1 MSVLYFL
8 KHARKV
14 LFFVIVI
21 STQTLFS
28 RTLNEGINQHHEITL
43 YFITSTGK
51 IKWDNPSKLLKST
64 NLAYLKATLKGN
76 SYVIGHTHARIT
88 SALLDAPLYTG
99 MVGAVHSDKADL
111 ILKKKVGLGSLGATI
126 RGKMETEESIKSG
139 LKRYGKMNMVSYIKF
154 KINATAVQRIL
165 HFINYYGQKTE
176 CGFAPC
182 EKYNGALWPRYEKE
196 GSGCSA
202 FVMTLLDVANIVP
215 PESKEWMVDINVPMN
230 LIGGESNNNKK
241 IKFSSILSTKSW
253 YNGNGIEGVDFVNY
267 KVFDPSII
275 KEWILNKR
283 NQNDSLFVADEEDG
297 LKGVIIDRRNVL
309 CDLNDPIIKQ
319 RTDTTLFVKHYY
331 KLIGCQKP
339 E

>member
-1 MSVLYFL
+1 MSGIFHFKYAGKVFL
-8 KHARKV
+8 FII
-14 LFFVIVI
+14 LF

-28 RTLNEGINQHHEITL
+28 RTLNESINQHHEITL

-51 IKWDNPSKLLKST
+51 ISWDNPSKLLKST
-64 NLAYLKATLKGN
+64 NWAYLRATLKGN

-88 SALLDAPLYTG
+88 SALLTAPLYTG
-99 MVGAVHSDKADL
+99 MAGAVHSDKADL

-126 RGKMETEESIKSG
+126 RGKMETEESIKKG
-139 LKRYGKMNMVSYIKF
+139 LLRYRKMNMVSYIKF
-154 KINATAVQRIL
+154 KINEGAVKRMLQ
-165 HFINYYGQKTE
+165 FINYYGQKTE

-182 EKYNGALWPRYEKE
+182 EKYNGALWPRYQNE

-215 PESKEWMVDINVPMN
+215 PEAKDWVVDINVPMD

-241 IKFSSILSTKSW
+241 IKFSSILRTKNWHS
-253 YNGNGIEGVDFVNY
+253 GNGIEGVDYVNY

-275 KEWILNKR
+275 KEWLMNKR
-283 NQNDSLFVADEEDG
+283 KQNDSVFVADEEDG
-297 LKGVIIDRRNVL
+297 LKGIVVDRRNVV
-309 CDLNDPIIKQ
+309 CDINDPVIKQ

-331 KLIGCQKP
+331 KMISCKKP

>member
-1 MSVLYFL
+1 MSGLFL
-8 KHARKV
+8 FIHARKV

-21 STQTLFS
+21 SAQTLFS
-28 RTLNEGINQHHEITL
+28 RTLDESINQNHEITL

-51 IKWDNPSKLLKST
+51 IKWDNPSKLLRST

-88 SALLDAPLYTG
+88 STLLTAPLYTG
-99 MVGAVHSDKADL
+99 MAGAVHSDKADL

-126 RGKMETEESIKSG
+126 RGKMETEESIKNG

-154 KINATAVQRIL
+154 KINAEAVQRML
-165 HFINYYGQKTE
+165 QFIKYYGQKTE

-202 FVMTLLDVANIVP
+202 YVMTLLDVANIVP
-215 PESKEWMVDINVPMN
+215 HEAKEWMVDINVPMD

-241 IKFSSILSTKSW
+241 IKFSSILRTKSW

-275 KEWILNKR
+275 KEWLLKKR
-283 NQNDSLFVADEEDG
+283 NQNDSLFVADEEEG
-297 LKGVIIDRRNVL
+297 LKGVIVDKRNVL
-309 CDLNDPIIKQ
+309 CNVNEPVIKQ

-331 KLIGCQKP
+331 KSISCQNP